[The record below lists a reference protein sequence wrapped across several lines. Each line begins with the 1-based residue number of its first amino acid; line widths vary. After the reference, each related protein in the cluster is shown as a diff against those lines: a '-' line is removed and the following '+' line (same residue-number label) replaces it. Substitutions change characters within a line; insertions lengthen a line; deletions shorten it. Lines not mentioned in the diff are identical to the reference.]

1 MIIIGGSFSILPPL
15 ILIGFS
21 FSTGGTG
28 AGGGGGGVTAMTS
41 GTSSTSGVGSE
52 RVSETL
58 LSDVR
63 TGGGLYD
70 LFSG

>member
-1 MIIIGGSFSILPPL
+1 MPPL

-21 FSTGGTG
+21 FSTGGSG
-28 AGGGGGGVTAMTS
+28 AGGGGGLTAMTS
-41 GTSSTSGVGSE
+41 GTSSTGEVGSE

>member
-28 AGGGGGGVTAMTS
+28 AGGGGGVTAMTS
-41 GTSSTSGVGSE
+41 GSSSTSGVGSE